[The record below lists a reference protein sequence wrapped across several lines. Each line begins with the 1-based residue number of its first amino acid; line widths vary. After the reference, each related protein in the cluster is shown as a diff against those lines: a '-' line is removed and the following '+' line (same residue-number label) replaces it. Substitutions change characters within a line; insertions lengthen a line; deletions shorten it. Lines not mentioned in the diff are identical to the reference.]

1 MTSNSSPLRLLV
13 KGWRGI
19 SHSYALVN
27 QFQLLHWRRQG
38 LAEIANTDMPFIMA
52 HWANGENSAGFSFAD
67 LEIIQTSDE
76 VQHANALYQ
85 IYAPLNLEAHPTL
98 PTLTFAVTEFGLGS
112 KDLDTDKVRRYAAQG
127 GRIHTPS
134 RWSKRRLVAN
144 GIPDHIIHVVGHAVD
159 PTYFHQLSQ
168 SQIEENRSNLGF
180 QSEDVVLLN
189 VGTHHWNKGLDL
201 LIKAFAKA
209 RQGNK
214 NLKLLLKDQRS
225 TYLVNSESYV
235 QQVLSEIGLQDQ
247 ELLDSIR
254 MISGHLT
261 LAQLNALYSVAD
273 AYVTPY
279 RAEGFN
285 LPALEAQACGTPVI
299 ATQGGATDDFLR
311 PSTTS
316 AISGV
321 LIENS
326 WLKEDLPVNAYIE
339 PSLDQLTQILQ
350 ATQRKP
356 FDIVSEGAQ
365 SWPDVCQQ
373 INAVIAGDNQK
384 SLVKFS
390 DEEPRFI
397 IFCDG
402 GIGNR
407 INSLVSGLAIAREM
421 GLTYRIHWPINNWCA
436 APFDAIFENEEPVS
450 TVSISSLKGL
460 LDDADML
467 LHDDIASTALGV
479 DFASAY
485 RFTSI
490 ADFATQCVNQG
501 KQIFYYPAVLPSWIS
516 EALMHKQLRS
526 LRFSAYISD
535 AVRSFITD
543 VLGSPFHGIH
553 LRRTDLNVGLSD
565 QEVFTLVRQ
574 YPDAKFFVCSDDPT
588 AEALASAHPNVYHR
602 PKHHHVEKSAADQ
615 DWLAQKHDDDGRLYY
630 GNIQRNQDAV
640 VEGTIDMLI
649 LAHSE
654 IVGYSGSTFQRMAR
668 LIGEVAPLMDS
679 RKPSPITYYGLKEIQ
694 RNLQGR
700 LITSDTVIQMA
711 NSIGMAGDV
720 QYAMAILQTSIDY
733 FTGAQYNDVL
743 HTLSIF
749 FINQGMHGLAIICLE
764 RVVQSDTRRFSS
776 WLHLALVESAMGH
789 HDAACDFFERA
800 TQVQP
805 KTINEVDA
813 VVITYLKHQLIL
825 RKSLLLYKK

>member
-38 LAEIANTDMPFIMA
+38 LAEIAHTDMPFIMA

-76 VQHANALYQ
+76 VQNANALYQ

-112 KDLDTDKVRRYAAQG
+112 KDLDTDKVRQYVAQG

-134 RWSKRRLVAN
+134 QWSKRRLIAN
-144 GIPDHIIHVVGHAVD
+144 GIPDHIIHVVGHGVD

-316 AISGV
+316 AISGA

-326 WLKEDLPVNAYIE
+326 WLKEDLPINAYIE

-350 ATQRKP
+350 ATQRKQVGTIA
-356 FDIVSEGAQ
+356 DRVQ
-365 SWPDVCQQ
+365 SWPEVCQQ
-373 INAVIAGDNQK
+373 LSTVFTQEHEK
-384 SLVKFS
+384 YPFEFS
-390 DEEPRFI
+390 ATEPRLL

-407 INSLVSGLAIAREM
+407 INSLVSGLAIARDM

-450 TVSISSLKGL
+450 TVSISGLKGL

-467 LHDDIASTALGV
+467 LHDEIASTALEV

-501 KQIFYYPAVLPSWIS
+501 KQIFYYPAVLPSWIP
-516 EALMHKQLRS
+516 EALMHEQLRS

-574 YPDAKFFVCSDDPT
+574 YPDAKFFVCSDDPA

-602 PKHHHVEKSAADQ
+602 PKHHHVEKSVADQ

-640 VEGTIDMLI
+640 IEGTIDMLI

-668 LIGEVAPLMDS
+668 LIGQQAPLLDLA
-679 RKPSPITYYGLKEIQ
+679 KPAALTYYSLTEIERQ
-694 RNLQGR
+694 LQAK
-700 LITSDTVIQMA
+700 LISCETIIQIA
-711 NSIGMAGDV
+711 HAVGIAGDTTN
-720 QYAMAILQTSIDY
+720 AIAILQTSLDY
-733 FTGAQYNDVL
+733 FDGTQLLDAL
-743 HTLSIF
+743 HTLGIF
-749 FINQGMHGLAIICLE
+749 CLNQHKYRMGCIYLE
-764 RVVQSDTRRFSS
+764 RVVQADKTRFSS
-776 WLHLALVESAMGH
+776 WLHMSFAEWAKGH
-789 HDAACDFFERA
+789 HDTAKKHLICALQEAPVALNDA
-800 TQVQP
+800 DNALI
-805 KTINEVDA
+805 KHLNEH
-813 VVITYLKHQLIL
+813 IS
-825 RKSLLLYKK
+825 R

>member
-1 MTSNSSPLRLLV
+1 MTSNSFPLRLLV

-27 QFQLLHWRRQG
+27 QFQILHWRRQG
-38 LAEIANTDMPFIMA
+38 MAEIAHTDMPFIMA

-67 LEIIQTSDE
+67 LEIIQTSDA
-76 VQHANALYQ
+76 VHNANALYQ

-112 KDLDTDKVRRYAAQG
+112 KDLDTDKVRRYVGQG

-134 RWSKRRLVAN
+134 QWSKRRLVAN
-144 GIPDHIIHVVGHAVD
+144 GIPDHTIHVVGHGVD
-159 PTYFHQLSQ
+159 PTYFHQLSP

-180 QSEDVVLLN
+180 RSEDVVLLN

-225 TYLVNSESYV
+225 TYLINSESYV
-235 QQVLSEIGLQDQ
+235 QQVLSEIGLPDQ

-321 LIENS
+321 LTENS

-339 PSLDQLTQILQ
+339 PNLDQLTQILQ

-356 FDIVSEGAQ
+356 VDTNSEGVQ
-365 SWPDVCQQ
+365 SWSDVCQQ
-373 INAVIAGDNQK
+373 LNGVVAGEDQK
-384 SLVKFS
+384 SPVKFS
-390 DEEPRFI
+390 NEEPRFI

-407 INSLVSGLAIAREM
+407 INSLVSGLAVAREM
-421 GLTYRIHWPINNWCA
+421 GLQYRIHWPINNWCA
-436 APFDAIFENEEPVS
+436 APFDAIFENDEPVS
-450 TVSISSLKGL
+450 TVSISGLKGL

-467 LHDDIASTALGV
+467 LHDEIASTALGV
-479 DFASAY
+479 AFASAY
-485 RFTSI
+485 RFTSM
-490 ADFATQCVNQG
+490 ADFAKQCVNQG
-501 KQIFYYPAVLPSWIS
+501 KQIFYYPAVLPNWIP

-574 YPDAKFFVCSDDPT
+574 YPDAKFFVCSDDPA
-588 AEALASAHPNVYHR
+588 AEALASAHPNVHHR
-602 PKHHHVEKSAADQ
+602 PKHHHVEKNAADQ

-668 LIGEVAPLMDS
+668 LIGQQAPLLDLA
-679 RKPSPITYYGLKEIQ
+679 KPAALTYYSLTEIERQ
-694 RNLQGR
+694 LQANL
-700 LITSDTVIQMA
+700 ISCETIIQIA
-711 NSIGMAGDV
+711 HAVGAAGDTKNGI
-720 QYAMAILQTSIDY
+720 AILQTSLAY
-733 FTGAQYNDVL
+733 FDGTQLLDAL
-743 HTLSIF
+743 HTLGIF
-749 FINQGMHGLAIICLE
+749 CLNQRKYRLGCIYLE
-764 RVVQSDTRRFSS
+764 RVVQADLTRFSS
-776 WLHLALVESAMGH
+776 WLHMAFAEWATGNHDSAKKHLSRALQVRPVAVN
-789 HDAACDFFERA
+789 DADN
-800 TQVQP
+800 VLI
-805 KTINEVDA
+805 KHLNE
-813 VVITYLKHQLIL
+813 QLS
-825 RKSLLLYKK
+825 R